1 MKIPEMRFETH
12 HQFRTAYLDGLGALM
27 RFRCPKCS
35 GSDFGSSGRYPNT
48 KRACHGSD
56 ANLACGF
63 TWNARHDYLYFTM
76 RQ

>member
-1 MKIPEMRFETH
+1 
-12 HQFRTAYLDGLGALM
+12 M

-56 ANLACGF
+56 ANLACRF
-63 TWNARHDYLYFTM
+63 TWNTRHDYLYFTM